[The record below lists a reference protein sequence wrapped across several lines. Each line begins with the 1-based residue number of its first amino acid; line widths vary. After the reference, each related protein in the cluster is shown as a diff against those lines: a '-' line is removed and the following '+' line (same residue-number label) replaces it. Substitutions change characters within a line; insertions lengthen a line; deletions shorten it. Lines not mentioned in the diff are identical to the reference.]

1 MSLIIL
7 IAAPLRDDHVEK
19 YINEFQY
26 RLDGLDPSRPSTT
39 PNVTPITLYQ
49 LATHTSGLGRDWPP
63 GTVSDWPESLFGGG
77 PPPTNGHSFPSHDA
91 LLEAIATHH
100 LTSPPASYPA
110 YSNTGTGLL
119 GMVLERANNAADSM
133 TPVNSYADLL
143 QRDIFGPMGL
153 NGSHFLTT
161 EENKHLVV
169 VPSRGPEVAVRIMA
183 LDFTSLRLI
192 LTRRTKIS
200 LTL

>member
-1 MSLIIL
+1 
-7 IAAPLRDDHVEK
+7 
-19 YINEFQY
+19 
-26 RLDGLDPSRPSTT
+26 
-39 PNVTPITLYQ
+39 
-49 LATHTSGLGRDWPP
+49 
-63 GTVSDWPESLFGGG
+63 
-77 PPPTNGHSFPSHDA
+77 
-91 LLEAIATHH
+91 
-100 LTSPPASYPA
+100 
-110 YSNTGTGLL
+110 
-119 GMVLERANNAADSM
+119 MVLERANNAADSM